1 MNPFAYI
8 TVILIWGTT
17 PLGVQ
22 WSAEGATP
30 FVGALLRM
38 LLAAFVLALCLLVL
52 RIPFPFHAQAKKIY
66 AVSVLGQGFAMLL
79 VYWASSF
86 LPSSLISL
94 IFGFSP
100 LMTGLLSWYLH
111 NERLSLMQCL
121 AIVMGVMG
129 LLLTISRN
137 LFVHH
142 QALDVHYFQALAAM
156 FTACLLFSLSNVWV
170 KRFSSNVDIHPL
182 SMTVGSLLFAL
193 PLYLA
198 CVLYSGVGV
207 DDIHLTSKSSGAIIY
222 LAIFGSVLAPVCFF
236 KVLKSTSAS
245 MVALITVVAPVI
257 ALILAAQVNHE
268 EVGARVIAG
277 AILVL
282 LSLLLFQYQSYLPK
296 KAIAV

>member
-38 LLAAFVLALCLLVL
+38 LVAAMLLTTCLLFL
-52 RIPFPFHAQAKKIY
+52 RIPFPFHARARKLY
-66 AVSVLGQGFAMLL
+66 GVSVLSGLAMLL
-79 VYWASSF
+79 VYWSSSF

-100 LMTGLLSWYLH
+100 LITGLMSWYLH
-111 NERLSLMQCL
+111 DERLSLMQCL
-121 AIVMGVMG
+121 AIVLGVMG
-129 LLLTISRN
+129 LMLTISRN

-142 QALDVHYFQALAAM
+142 EVFDAHYFHALAAM
-156 FTACLLFSLSNVWV
+156 FTACLLFSLSNIWV
-170 KRFSSNVDIHPL
+170 KRFSEGVDLHPL
-182 SMTVGSLLFAL
+182 AMTTGSLFFAL
-193 PLYLA
+193 PLYIG
-198 CVLYSGVGV
+198 CVLYSGVGLE
-207 DDIHLTSKSSGAIIY
+207 DIHLTEKSMGAIMY

-236 KVLKSTSAS
+236 KVLKNTSAS

-257 ALILAAQVNHE
+257 ALILAAQLNGENIDGRVI
-268 EVGARVIAG
+268 VGAV
-277 AILVL
+277 LVL
-282 LSLLLFQYQSYLPK
+282 SSLLLFQYQSYLPK
-296 KAIAV
+296 KPLTV